1 MRMNTTF
8 AAAVLAMGLAGCGE
22 GATGPGGDAS
32 MQVAAR
38 GDTPG
43 SASRADGG
51 AAAAY
56 SQGLGQ
62 AEGTVDFRAR
72 VYVRSDAGAWL
83 ELTQQA
89 AQRTVDAAGRTEAQL
104 VGSARVEA
112 THYDRV
118 RVVFEEVDADVRGG
132 IVIGAGLLTGAV
144 TVDLR
149 GDNQVTVERSVDVDV
164 TAGGSARLLIDLN
177 ADAWLSQASAQS
189 RTVSETAF
197 ESAVRVT
204 ATAR

>member
-1 MRMNTTF
+1 MRMKTTF
-8 AAAVLAMGLAGCGE
+8 AAAVLALGLAACDE
-22 GATGPGGDAS
+22 GTTGPGGDAS

-38 GDTPG
+38 GDTPA
-43 SASRADGG
+43 SASRVGG
-51 AAAAY
+51 EAPTY
-56 SQGLGQ
+56 SRALGG

-72 VYVRSDAGAWL
+72 VYVRTDGGSWL
-83 ELTQQA
+83 ELTQRAARQA
-89 AQRTVDAAGRTEAQL
+89 TVDAAGRTEAEL

-118 RVVFEEVDADVRGG
+118 RVVFEDVDADVRGG

-149 GDNQVTVERSVDVDV
+149 GDRQVVVERSVDVDV
-164 TAGGSARLLIDLN
+164 SAGGSARLLVDLN
-177 ADAWLSQASAQS
+177 ADAWLNQASAQS

-204 ATAR
+204 ATTR

>member
-1 MRMNTTF
+1 MRIETKF
-8 AAAVLAMGLAGCGE
+8 AAAVLALGLAGCGE
-22 GATGPGGDAS
+22 GTTGPGGDAS

-51 AAAAY
+51 AAAY
-56 SQGLGQ
+56 SQALGA

-72 VYVRSDAGAWL
+72 VYVRTDAGAWL

-89 AQRTVDAAGRTEAQL
+89 AQRTVDAAGRTEAEL
-104 VGSARVEA
+104 VSRARVEA

-118 RVVFEEVDADVRGG
+118 RVVFEDVDADVRGG
-132 IVIGAGLLTGAV
+132 ISIGTGLLTGAV

-149 GDNQVTVERSVDVDV
+149 GDQQVVVERSVDVDV
-164 TAGGSARLLIDLN
+164 SAGGSARLLVDLN
-177 ADAWLSQASAQS
+177 ADAWLNQASAQS

-204 ATAR
+204 ATSR

>member
-1 MRMNTTF
+1 MRIETTF
-8 AAAVLAMGLAGCGE
+8 AAAVLALGLAGCGE
-22 GATGPGGDAS
+22 GTTGPGGDAS

-38 GDTPG
+38 GDTPA

-51 AAAAY
+51 APAY
-56 SQGLGQ
+56 SQALGG

-72 VYVRSDAGAWL
+72 VYVRTDAGAWL
-83 ELTQQA
+83 ELTQRA
-89 AQRTVDAAGRTEAQL
+89 AQRTVDAAGRTEAEL
-104 VGSARVEA
+104 VSRARVEA

-118 RVVFEEVDADVRGG
+118 RVVFEDVDADVRGG
-132 IVIGAGLLTGAV
+132 IVIGGGILTGAV

-149 GDNQVTVERSVDVDV
+149 ADRQVVVERSVDVDV
-164 TAGGSARLLIDLN
+164 SAGGSARLLIDLN

-204 ATAR
+204 ATFR

>member
-1 MRMNTTF
+1 MRMKTTF
-8 AAAVLAMGLAGCGE
+8 TAAVLALGLAGCDE
-22 GATGPGGDAS
+22 GTTGPGGDAS

-43 SASRADGG
+43 AASRADGG
-51 AAAAY
+51 AAY
-56 SQGLGQ
+56 SQALGT

-72 VYVRSDAGAWL
+72 VYVRTDAGAWL
-83 ELTQQA
+83 ELTERAAEQA
-89 AQRTVDAAGRTEAQL
+89 TVDAAGRAEAEL
-104 VGSARVEA
+104 VGRARVEA

-118 RVVFEEVDADVRGG
+118 RVVFEDVDADVRGG

-149 GDNQVTVERSVDVDV
+149 GDNQVVVERSVDVDV
-164 TAGGSARLLIDLN
+164 AAGGSARLLIDLN
-177 ADAWLSQASAQS
+177 ADAWLNQASAQS

-204 ATAR
+204 ATSR